1 MKYSSV
7 FLYFALS
14 LFVYSLQAQNSSAL
28 LSSSTVSQLDTD
40 PLTTN
45 PSAFS
50 SVSSSSQTSPA
61 PSVYTCQ
68 IDNNCL
74 NDLYDHLLNKESPH
88 SVYQHC
94 KNTLSKST
102 ACCASPSQCE
112 EDFGRENAQV
122 LRENSSSST
131 QRNCPKGP
139 ESIVILQ
146 QAQNMICDEA
156 IKNCKDSC
164 LEKLKELKKTFKQ
177 CFFIPH
183 KDSIEKA
190 LEKAQ
195 TAIDPACYQ
204 EMNKIAHQYKD
215 QSLHQASLFTEDI
228 KTEDIVNCE
237 EIEKEKN
244 QKNLQAF
251 FLNICQKVQPQQQ
264 QGIEKNKLR
273 RQSVNHFKSQGA
285 GLRSAHPSG
294 VQPHAQNFSKNQA
307 LLGAGAVAGLGLL
320 PSPVKKTEDKGL
332 SQNRIEDKSLAQNL
346 EGTED
351 KNLATDQA
359 LTDKAVS
366 GDDKKPEKDNKS
378 TAESTKEEDDKLR
391 AKKAEEDESRAKNTE
406 DQGEGSSLAKDE
418 KKAGQNSSTA
428 AQNKKPNA
436 LKTGQDSRL
445 KGSSSPTKART
456 SVENQ
461 KQKRRKQNSQKKTT
475 SKAQSKTSSQKRAS
489 KNSSSRSKGAK
500 TETSSSAN
508 QIKMAQVSRPSN
520 KCPVSTPYIQSAI
533 VFQSVEA
540 PQIEPMKK
548 QDYFP
553 YGNYDLVKGKPAG
566 VLVHINRENIDRKK
580 EFALYMYIAGSKRYI
595 EKCFHSPFASSYK
608 NGPPDPLANKDQD
621 FCFWTRSDL
630 KKEGY
635 HKFFPLPKE
644 ILNKK
649 RRNLTVKLVIYPR
662 GYSKNKACLKQSFFR
677 MNVIKTGSLKLG
689 FTRIKARRNCR
700 GYRPTRFQTVEDFAY
715 SKEVTSYIESMF
727 PVEQVSS
734 KALRYTLEGS
744 SFDYVEGSCDNSL
757 SLKLSTDDDIV
768 TNGFLSDIDWLSQ
781 VSSGLKRDKLFAV
794 VPESY
799 FRFHGQVNDRGK
811 TPAGVVFTPNWRE
824 AKLKDGLWNLWGLL
838 AHFRLKEEGIN
849 IGGSWNVAFVGSDQ
863 KNQGTVVHELSHTL
877 GQGREFYKKKDSKQK
892 VEMCQRFKGE
902 PLEVCHKYKIPLALR
917 VYRENGKR
925 LWQFVKKKYSIMNNR
940 GKLEDQWIDRDTYQ
954 KIFFAFS
961 KFGAVISDWIDLYKE
976 VQSQRKQKNK
986 VSLKVILSGFYY
998 EKKDQFKVP
1007 RIRIRKTSF
1016 KTGSFPKTNKIPV
1029 LTFQLREKDRILGT
1043 IRQGVLKTN
1052 MELLYKDKSSKTV
1065 PFPFVHAVASFVLPE
1080 DYKKRDL
1087 RIVVLT
1093 PQGKQIYSAPV
1104 PKKKKKRKK
1113 KKTKD
1118 NQNIVWID
1126 KTYEKE

>member
-1 MKYSSV
+1 M
-7 FLYFALS
+7 
-14 LFVYSLQAQNSSAL
+14 
-28 LSSSTVSQLDTD
+28 
-40 PLTTN
+40 
-45 PSAFS
+45 
-50 SVSSSSQTSPA
+50 
-61 PSVYTCQ
+61 
-68 IDNNCL
+68 
-74 NDLYDHLLNKESPH
+74 
-88 SVYQHC
+88 
-94 KNTLSKST
+94 
-102 ACCASPSQCE
+102 
-112 EDFGRENAQV
+112 
-122 LRENSSSST
+122 
-131 QRNCPKGP
+131 
-139 ESIVILQ
+139 
-146 QAQNMICDEA
+146 
-156 IKNCKDSC
+156 
-164 LEKLKELKKTFKQ
+164 
-177 CFFIPH
+177 
-183 KDSIEKA
+183 
-190 LEKAQ
+190 
-195 TAIDPACYQ
+195 
-204 EMNKIAHQYKD
+204 
-215 QSLHQASLFTEDI
+215 
-228 KTEDIVNCE
+228 
-237 EIEKEKN
+237 
-244 QKNLQAF
+244 
-251 FLNICQKVQPQQQ
+251 
-264 QGIEKNKLR
+264 
-273 RQSVNHFKSQGA
+273 

-294 VQPHAQNFSKNQA
+294 VQSQNSSKNQA
-307 LLGAGAVAGLGLL
+307 LLGAGAGLGLL
-320 PSPVKKTEDKGL
+320 PSSVKKTEDKGL

-359 LTDKAVS
+359 LTNKPVS
-366 GDDKKPEKDNKS
+366 GDDKKPEKEPTANSPEDQKES
-378 TAESTKEEDDKLR
+378 TAESAKEEDDKLR
-391 AKKAEEDESRAKNTE
+391 AKKAEEDESRAKSTK
-406 DQGEGSSLAKDE
+406 DQEEGSSLAKD
-418 KKAGQNSSTA
+418 KKKDGQDSSTA
-428 AQNKKPNA
+428 AQSKKPNA

-445 KGSSSPTKART
+445 KGSSSPTKT
-456 SVENQ
+456 SVESQ
-461 KQKRRKQNSQKKTT
+461 KQKRRRQKTKQKAT
-475 SKAQSKTSSQKRAS
+475 SKAQSKTSNQKRAS

-508 QIKMAQVSRPSN
+508 QIKMAQARSQSN

-553 YGNYDLVKGKPAG
+553 YDNYDLVKGKPAG
-566 VLVHINRENIDRKK
+566 VLVHINKENIDRKK

-635 HKFFPLPKE
+635 HKFFPLPNR
-644 ILNKK
+644 ILNKE

-677 MNVIKTGSLKLG
+677 MNIIKTGSLKLG

-700 GYRPTRFQTVEDFAY
+700 GYRPTRFQTVKDLAY

-781 VSSGLKRDKLFAV
+781 VSSGLNRDKLFAV

-811 TPAGVVFTPNWRE
+811 TPAGLVFTPNWKE
-824 AKLKDGLWNLWGLL
+824 TKLEDGFWNLWGLL

-849 IGGSWNVAFVGSDQ
+849 IGGSWNVAFVSDDQ
-863 KNQGTVVHELSHTL
+863 VDQGTVAHELSHTL
-877 GQGREFYKKKDSKQK
+877 GQWREFYKVPNQP
-892 VEMCQRFKGE
+892 VEMCRQFKGSPKE
-902 PLEVCHKYKIPLALR
+902 LCPDYQIPQALR
-917 VYRENGKR
+917 VYKENGQR
-925 LWQFVKKKYSIMNNR
+925 FWQFVEDKYSIMNNK

-961 KFGAVISDWIDLYKE
+961 KFGAVISEWIDLYKE
-976 VQSQRKQKNK
+976 VQSQRKQKT
-986 VSLKVILSGFYY
+986 SLQVVLSGFYH
-998 EKKDQFKVP
+998 EKKDRFKVP

-1043 IRQGVLKTN
+1043 IRQGMLKTN

-1065 PFPFVHAVASFVLPE
+1065 PFPFIHAMASFALPK
-1080 DYKKRDL
+1080 DYKRRDL
-1087 RIVVLT
+1087 RIVVLN
-1093 PQGKQIYSAPV
+1093 PQGKQIYSVPI
-1104 PKKKKKRKK
+1104 PKKKKKKK
-1113 KKTKD
+1113 E
-1118 NQNIVWID
+1118 NIVWID

>member
-1 MKYSSV
+1 MTNFFMKYSSV

-14 LFVYSLQAQNSSAL
+14 LFFYSSQAQNE
-28 LSSSTVSQLDTD
+28 
-40 PLTTN
+40 P
-45 PSAFS
+45 
-50 SVSSSSQTSPA
+50 PA
-61 PSVYTCQ
+61 YTCQ

-74 NDLYDHLLNKESPH
+74 SDLYNHLLNKESPD
-88 SVYQHC
+88 SAYQYC
-94 KNTLSKST
+94 KNTLSKSR
-102 ACCASPSQCE
+102 ACCISPSQCE

-131 QRNCPKGP
+131 QRNCLKGP
-139 ESIVILQ
+139 ESIIILQ
-146 QAQNMICDEA
+146 QAQNMICRSA
-156 IKNCKDSC
+156 IKNCEESC

-195 TAIDPACYQ
+195 TATDPTCYQ

-215 QSLHQASLFTEDI
+215 QSLREAALFTEDL
-228 KTEDIVNCE
+228 KAEDIVNCE

-264 QGIEKNKLR
+264 KEIEKHKQEEELR
-273 RQSVNHFKSQGA
+273 GQAVNHFKSQVV

-294 VQPHAQNFSKNQA
+294 VQSQNFSKNQA
-307 LLGAGAVAGLGLL
+307 LLGAGAGLGLL
-320 PSPVKKTEDKGL
+320 SNSVKKREDKGL
-332 SQNRIEDKSLAQNL
+332 AQNL
-346 EGTED
+346 GGTAD
-351 KNLATDQA
+351 KNLSQTETDEA

-366 GDDKKPEKDNKS
+366 GDDKKPEKESTANSPEDQKDNKSTANSPEDQKES

-391 AKKAEEDESRAKNTE
+391 AKKAEEDESRAKNTK
-406 DQGEGSSLAKDE
+406 DQEEGSSLAKDE

-445 KGSSSPTKART
+445 KGSSSPTKT

-508 QIKMAQVSRPSN
+508 QIKMAQVSRPSK

-553 YGNYDLVKGKPAG
+553 YDNYDLVKGKPAG

-580 EFALYMYIAGSKRYI
+580 EFVLAMYIAGKFYTN
-595 EKCFHSPFASSYK
+595 CFHLAFASPGKS
-608 NGPPDPLANKDQD
+608 PPDPLGDQG
-621 FCFWTRSDL
+621 FCSWTKSDL
-630 KKEGY
+630 RRKGY
-635 HKFFPLPKE
+635 HKFFPFPEE
-644 ILNKK
+644 ILDKE
-649 RRNLTVKLVIYPR
+649 RRNLKVTMMLYPNR
-662 GYSKNKACLKQSFFR
+662 YNKNKACLKKSSFR
-677 MNVIKTGSLKLG
+677 MNVIRTGSLELG
-689 FTRIKARRNCR
+689 FTRIRARRNCR
-700 GYRPTRFQTVEDFAY
+700 RYQPVSSQTVKNFAH
-715 SKEVTSYIESMF
+715 SKEVTSYLQSMF
-727 PVEQVSS
+727 PVESIYS
-734 KALRYTLEGS
+734 KAMGYIEGYCSNRRVSTQHPKLTMGLLKDIDTLEW
-744 SFDYVEGSCDNSL
+744 NRR
-757 SLKLSTDDDIV
+757 
-768 TNGFLSDIDWLSQ
+768 N
-781 VSSGLKRDKLFAV
+781 KRYDKLTAI
-794 VPESY
+794 VPDSY
-799 FRFHGQVNDRGK
+799 FRFHRQVDRYGE
-811 TPAGVVFTPNWRE
+811 TPAGVVIRPKWDWRWWWFFGTHWF
-824 AKLKDGLWNLWGLL
+824 KFKFL
-838 AHFRLKEEGIN
+838 
-849 IGGSWNVAFVGSDQ
+849 GGSWNVAFVRDDQ
-863 KNQGTVVHELSHTL
+863 KNKGTVAHEISHTL
-877 GQGREFYKKKDSKQK
+877 GQGREFYEKKDSKQP
-892 VEMCQRFKGE
+892 VEMCQRFKDE
-902 PLEVCHKYKIPLALR
+902 PLKVCHKYQIPLGLD
-917 VYRENGKR
+917 VYWGKNQR
-925 LWQFVKKKYSIMNNR
+925 FWQFLENKYSIMNNQ
-940 GKLEDQWIDRDTYQ
+940 GKIEDQWIDRDTYQ
-954 KIFFAFS
+954 KIFFVLS
-961 KFGAVISDWIDLYKE
+961 KLGSVIPKEIDLYKE

-986 VSLKVILSGFYY
+986 TSSKVILSGFYY

-1007 RIRIRKTSF
+1007 RMRIRKTSF
-1016 KTGSFPKTNKIPV
+1016 KIYSFPKTNKIPV
-1029 LTFQLREKDRILGT
+1029 LTFQLKEKGRVLGL
-1043 IRQGVLKTN
+1043 IRQALLKTE
-1052 MELLYKDKSSKTV
+1052 MELLYKDKSSKTF
-1065 PFPFVHAVASFVLPE
+1065 PFPFAHAMASFVLPK

-1087 RIVVLT
+1087 RIVVLN
-1093 PQGKQIYSAPV
+1093 PQGKQIYSVLIP
-1104 PKKKKKRKK
+1104 KKKRKK

>member
-1 MKYSSV
+1 MTNFFMKYSSI
-7 FLYFALS
+7 FLYLALS
-14 LFVYSLQAQNSSAL
+14 LFFYSSQAQNE
-28 LSSSTVSQLDTD
+28 
-40 PLTTN
+40 P
-45 PSAFS
+45 P
-50 SVSSSSQTSPA
+50 
-61 PSVYTCQ
+61 VYTCQ

-74 NDLYDHLLNKESPH
+74 NDLYDHFLNKESPH
-88 SVYQHC
+88 GVYQHC
-94 KNTLSKST
+94 KNTLSKSR
-102 ACCASPSQCE
+102 ACCASPSRCE
-112 EDFGRENAQV
+112 EDFGKENAQV

-131 QRNCPKGP
+131 QRNCLKGP
-139 ESIVILQ
+139 ESIIILQ
-146 QAQNMICDEA
+146 QAQNMICRSA
-156 IKNCKDSC
+156 IKNCEESC

-177 CFFIPH
+177 CFFIPP

-195 TAIDPACYQ
+195 TATDPACYQ

-215 QSLHQASLFTEDI
+215 QSLHQTSLFTE
-228 KTEDIVNCE
+228 KLKAEDIVNCE

-264 QGIEKNKLR
+264 QEIEKHKQEEGLR
-273 RQSVNHFKSQGA
+273 GQAVNHFKAQGA
-285 GLRSAHPSG
+285 GLGSAHSQG
-294 VQPHAQNFSKNQA
+294 VQSQNSSKNQA

-320 PSPVKKTEDKGL
+320 PSSVKKT
-332 SQNRIEDKSLAQNL
+332 EDKSLAQNL

-366 GDDKKPEKDNKS
+366 GDDKKPEKDKS
-378 TAESTKEEDDKLR
+378 TAE
-391 AKKAEEDESRAKNTE
+391 NTE
-406 DQGEGSSLAKDE
+406 DQQEGPSPL
-418 KKAGQNSSTA
+418 KAS
-428 AQNKKPNA
+428 QNKKPRA
-436 LKTGQDSRL
+436 LKTGQSPF
-445 KGSSSPTKART
+445 PTKIKARA
-456 SVENQ
+456 SVESQ
-461 KQKRRKQNSQKKTT
+461 KQKTRRQKTKQKTT
-475 SKAQSKTSSQKRAS
+475 SKAQSKTSNQKRAS

-508 QIKMAQVSRPSN
+508 QIQMAQVSRPSK

-553 YGNYDLVKGKPAG
+553 YDNYDLARGKPAG
-566 VLVHINRENIDRKK
+566 VLVHINRENIDKKK
-580 EFALYMYIAGSKRYI
+580 EFALDMYIAGSKRYI
-595 EKCFHSPFASSYK
+595 KKCFHSPFASSYK
-608 NGPPDPLANKDQD
+608 NGPPDPLGDQD
-621 FCFWTRSDL
+621 FCSWTRSDL
-630 KKEGY
+630 RREGY
-635 HKFFPLPKE
+635 HKFFPFPNR
-644 ILNKK
+644 ILNKE
-649 RRNLTVKLVIYPR
+649 RRNLKVTLTIYPR
-662 GYSKNKACLKQSFFR
+662 GYSKNKACLKKSSFR

-700 GYRPTRFQTVEDFAY
+700 GYRPARFQTVKDLAY

-734 KALRYTLEGS
+734 KALRYTLKGS
-744 SFDYVEGSCDNSL
+744 SFDYVKGSCDNSL

-781 VSSGLKRDKLFAV
+781 VRSGLKRDKLFAV

-811 TPAGVVFTPNWRE
+811 TPAGLVFTPNWKE
-824 AKLKDGLWNLWGLL
+824 ANLEDGFWNLWGLL

-877 GQGREFYKKKDSKQK
+877 GQWREFYKKKDSKQK
-892 VEMCQRFKGE
+892 VEMCRQFKGS
-902 PLEVCHKYKIPLALR
+902 PKKLCPKYQIPQALHT
-917 VYRENGKR
+917 YRENGQR
-925 LWQFVKKKYSIMNNR
+925 LWQFVKQKYSIMNNE
-940 GKLEDQWIDRDTYQ
+940 GEIEDQWIDRDTYQ

-961 KFGAVISDWIDLYKE
+961 KFGAVISEWIDLYKE
-976 VQSQRKQKNK
+976 VQSQRKQKT
-986 VSLKVILSGFYY
+986 SLQVVLSGFYH
-998 EKKDQFKVP
+998 EKRDQFKVP

-1029 LTFQLREKDRILGT
+1029 LTFQLKEKSRVLGL
-1043 IRQGVLKTN
+1043 IKQGILKTN

-1065 PFPFVHAVASFVLPE
+1065 PFPFVHAMASFALPK

-1087 RIVVLT
+1087 RIVVLN

-1104 PKKKKKRKK
+1104 PKKKKKKKK